1 MRIVQLNPFHYPY
14 MGGIEHRTHEI
25 SRRLSTRHE
34 VIVLTSRLPG
44 TAEEEVMDGYRVVRL
59 PSRFIGRYN
68 PPYVTTPGVLD
79 ALNSLDADIVDFH
92 YRWAPS
98 YSRAMRRYEGNWM
111 FTFHNTYGEGE
122 GIGRALSLIN
132 DMLFSNMIRDRRTVC
147 VSEFVRNDLLA
158 RGFRRELTDV
168 VSLGVDVYD
177 GPTSEEDFILFTG
190 RLVATKGLKHL
201 IEAMRTVDH
210 TLMIMGRGPEEGS
223 LRSLAKRLGVA
234 DKVVFTGHVSEEE
247 KRRLMASC
255 KVFALP
261 SMFESFG
268 LAAAEAMAYGKPVVA
283 SNVGG
288 LPEVVGDGGILVP
301 PASPQ
306 ELAAALDRL
315 LKDDGLRHELGRR
328 ARDHIRPFSWDNIA
342 AKIERIYLE
351 EAKR

>member
-1 MRIVQLNPFHYPY
+1 MA
-14 MGGIEHRTHEI
+14 TH
-25 SRRLSTRHE
+25 SH
-34 VIVLTSRLPG
+34 
-44 TAEEEVMDGYRVVRL
+44 A
-59 PSRFIGRYN
+59 
-68 PPYVTTPGVLD
+68 TTPSTAGIRLEGTTDD
-79 ALNSLDADIVDFH
+79 A
-92 YRWAPS
+92 
-98 YSRAMRRYEGNWM
+98 
-111 FTFHNTYGEGE
+111 
-122 GIGRALSLIN
+122 ALF
-132 DMLFSNMIRDRRTVC
+132 M
-147 VSEFVRNDLLA
+147 
-158 RGFRRELTDV
+158 GQLTA
-168 VSLGVDVYD
+168 LG
-177 GPTSEEDFILFTG
+177 L
-190 RLVATKGLKHL
+190 
-201 IEAMRTVDH
+201 
-210 TLMIMGRGPEEGS
+210 
-223 LRSLAKRLGVA
+223 A

-255 KVFALP
+255 KVFAFP